1 MNIVANLQWTRH
13 DDFLTELLKLTE
25 IVDPGGAHDRQ
36 GDLSYAKS
44 FID

>member
-1 MNIVANLQWTRH
+1 MRVSWPFSFPRKPYFA
-13 DDFLTELLKLTE
+13 LTCSYDGEMVE
-25 IVDPGGAHDRQ
+25 PGGAHDRQ